1 MSSAH
6 STKRSAR
13 PLAAARPGPPARC
26 LSAALARAY
35 WIATVIILVSVKAH
49 AQNRALEI
57 MRELERR
64 QRTES
69 QSNLGAIEVTDRKG
83 KVLNKSWRF
92 TREGNR
98 GSSKIMV
105 RFLSPPE
112 VRGVGLLTLN
122 YPNRPAEQW
131 LYTPAI
137 HRDRRVA
144 VQEKSQRFMGTDFT
158 HEDMEERAV
167 DDYDYDLVGEET
179 FAGQPS
185 WKIKAVYRNRG
196 GTQYSMLY
204 LWVRKDI
211 IVNTYVEFYVAGKLR
226 KTLRWDDWKQIQG
239 IWSPHLAA
247 MKDLTRGSTTRIR
260 TSELQ
265 YNVKFEPD
273 WFSLRNLRRVP

>member
-1 MSSAH
+1 MNSAQ
-6 STKRSAR
+6 TTQRSAR
-13 PLAAARPGPPARC
+13 PSNVAHTGAPAKC
-26 LSAALARAY
+26 LSAASAVAF
-35 WIATVIILVSVKAH
+35 WIAAAMILVSVKAN
-49 AQNRALEI
+49 AENRALEI
-57 MRELERR
+57 MREVELR

-69 QSNLGAIEVTDRKG
+69 QSSLGAIEVTDRKG
-83 KVLNKSWRF
+83 RVLKKSWRF

-98 GSSKIMV
+98 GSSRIMV

-122 YPNRPAEQW
+122 HPNMPAEQW

-144 VQEKSQRFMGTDFT
+144 AQEKSQRFMGTDFT

-179 FAGQPS
+179 FAGHPS
-185 WKIKAVYRNRG
+185 WKIKAVYRNRED
-196 GTQYSMLY
+196 TQYSMLY

-211 IVNTYVEFYVAGKLR
+211 VVNTYVEFYGAGKLR
-226 KTLRWDDWKQIQG
+226 KTLRWDDWRQIQG
-239 IWSPHLAA
+239 VWSPHLAE
-247 MKDLTRGSTTRIR
+247 MKDLPRGSTTRIR